1 MNVNA
6 MTNLPDRRWAARAHG
21 DRDTHLLFNFFV
33 AAARVQ
39 AGVALHLNAIYYI
52 LLILTAR
59 IYHFTKGHF
68 SNIIYKF
75 IQIQSRNVVTS

>member
-1 MNVNA
+1 
-6 MTNLPDRRWAARAHG
+6 MTNLPDRRRTVGTQGHAFIIQFLCGGGQGPGCR
-21 DRDTHLLFNFFV
+21 
-33 AAARVQ
+33 
-39 AGVALHLNAIYYI
+39 VALHLNAIYYI